1 VGLGGQFSESLGAVR
16 RVFANPNLRR
26 IELAFAGSAIGNY
39 AFSVA
44 IAIFA
49 FHHGGVA
56 AVGIVTAV
64 RQAAAAAIAPF
75 AASLADRFRRERVML
90 ASDAGR
96 IGCSAGIAVLVS
108 SGSPTIAV
116 YALAVGA
123 SVSGAVFRPAE
134 ASLVPLVARS
144 PQELTAANVA
154 ASTFDSVGVFA
165 GPALG
170 AFLIAF
176 SGYTASFAVI
186 AATFAWSALFVVR
199 ISSGTRVV
207 DPSATEDGD
216 GDGEAGGLRSLLAGF
231 RTIAREPR
239 LRLLIGLYDAQ
250 CFVAGALGVLIVATA
265 IDLLDIGNAGVG
277 VLQSACGVGAIVGAG
292 VALTLVSRSRLGRGL
307 ALGLV
312 LWGVPLIVV
321 GALPYSFVAV
331 IALAVLGIG
340 NTLVDISTMTLIQRT
355 AVPEVAGRI
364 FGVLESS
371 IVASLALG
379 ALTAPALITWLGTR
393 GALLTVG
400 VILPLL
406 ALVTHR
412 RLNVIDDA
420 AHIPLE
426 QIAAIR
432 TVPFLTLLPLQM
444 IEYIA
449 GQLKRIELA
458 SGSVLFSHGDHGDSF
473 YILDQGTLEIDLPEG
488 VKRETAPAFVGEI
501 ALLHDIPRTATVR
514 AAGNAVL
521 WRLDRDAFLAA
532 VGGHA
537 RARGHAD
544 SIVFARL
551 DAANANAL

>member
-1 VGLGGQFSESLGAVR
+1 MGLPGGQFSESLGAVR

-96 IGCSAGIAVLVS
+96 IGCSAGIAALVS

-154 ASTFDSVGVFA
+154 ASTFDSVGVFV

-199 ISSGTRVV
+199 ISSGSPAADTSVAEQ
-207 DPSATEDGD
+207 DDGD
-216 GDGEAGGLRSLLAGF
+216 AGGLRSLLAGF

-277 VLQSACGVGAIVGAG
+277 VLQSACGVGAIAGAG

-307 ALGLV
+307 ILGLV
-312 LWGVPLIVV
+312 LWGVPLMLV

-331 IALAVLGIG
+331 IALAVLGVG

-400 VILPLL
+400 VILPFL
-406 ALVTHR
+406 AVVTRR
-412 RLNVIDDA
+412 RLSVIDDA
-420 AHIPLE
+420 ALIPLDR
-426 QIAAIR
+426 IAAIR

-444 IEYIA
+444 IEYLA
-449 GQLKRIELA
+449 GQMKRVELV
-458 SGSVLFSHGDHGDSF
+458 SGAALFRRGDHGDSF
-473 YILDQGTLEIDLPEG
+473 YILDEGTLEIDLPEG
-488 VKRETAPAFVGEI
+488 LKRETAPAFVGEI

-514 AAGNAVL
+514 AGSDAVL

>member
-1 VGLGGQFSESLGAVR
+1 VGRLGGQFSESLGAVR

-44 IAIFA
+44 IAIYA

-64 RQAAAAAIAPF
+64 RQAAAASIAPF

-96 IGCSAGIAVLVS
+96 VACSAGIAALAAT
-108 SGSPTIAV
+108 GSPTIAV
-116 YALAVGA
+116 YALAVGT

-144 PQELTAANVA
+144 PQELTAANVT
-154 ASTFDSVGVFA
+154 ASTFDSVGVFV

-170 AFLIAF
+170 AFLIAG

-186 AATFAWSALFVVR
+186 AATFAWSALQVVR
-199 ISSGTRVV
+199 ISSGQR
-207 DPSATEDGD
+207 ADGAAPAEHD
-216 GDGEAGGLRSLLAGF
+216 DGEAGGLRSLFDGF
-231 RTIAREPR
+231 RTIAHEPR

-250 CFVAGALGVLIVATA
+250 CLVAGALGVLVVATA
-265 IDLLDIGNAGVG
+265 LDLLDLGNAGVG
-277 VLQSACGVGAIVGAG
+277 VLQSACGVGAIAGAG
-292 VALTLVSRSRLGRGL
+292 VGLTLVSRSRLGRGL
-307 ALGLV
+307 ALGLA
-312 LWGVPLIVV
+312 LWGVPLVV
-321 GALPYSFVAV
+321 IGALPYSFVAV

-355 AVPEVAGRI
+355 AIPEVAGRI

-371 IVASLALG
+371 IVASLAIG
-379 ALTAPALITWLGTR
+379 ALAAPALITWLGTR

-400 VILPLL
+400 AILPLL
-406 ALVTHR
+406 AILTR
-412 RLNVIDDA
+412 RQLESIDRA
-420 AHIPLE
+420 AHLPLE
-426 QIAAIR
+426 QIAALR

-444 IEYIA
+444 IEYLA
-449 GQLKRIELA
+449 GELTRVELP
-458 SGSVLFSHGDHGDSF
+458 GGTTLFSRGEHGDAF
-473 YILDQGTLEIDLPEG
+473 YILDQGTLAIDLPDG
-488 VKRETAPAFVGEI
+488 VKVETAPAFVGEI
-501 ALLHDIPRTATVR
+501 ALLRDIPRTATVR
-514 AAGNAVL
+514 AETDAVL
-521 WRLDRDAFLAA
+521 WRVGRDPFLAA
-532 VGGHA
+532 VSGHA
-537 RARGHAD
+537 RSRGHAD

-551 DAANANAL
+551 DPANVNAL

>member
-1 VGLGGQFSESLGAVR
+1 MGLGGQFSESLGAVR

-64 RQAAAAAIAPF
+64 RQAAAAAVAPF

-176 SGYTASFAVI
+176 SGYTASFTVI

-199 ISSGTRVV
+199 ISSGARRPAETSETV
-207 DPSATEDGD
+207 EDG
-216 GDGEAGGLRSLLAGF
+216 GETGGLRSLLAGF
-231 RTIAREPR
+231 RTIAHEPR

-277 VLQSACGVGAIVGAG
+277 VLQSACGVGAIAGAA

-331 IALAVLGIG
+331 IALAVLGVG

-400 VILPLL
+400 VVLPFL
-406 ALVTHR
+406 AFVTR
-412 RLNVIDDA
+412 GRLSVIDDA
-420 AHIPLE
+420 AHIPLD

-444 IEYIA
+444 IEYLA
-449 GQLKRIELA
+449 GQMSRIELT
-458 SGSVLFSHGDHGDSF
+458 SGSALFSRGDHGDSF

-514 AAGNAVL
+514 AGGDAVL

>member
-1 VGLGGQFSESLGAVR
+1 MERVGGHFAESLGAVR

-44 IAIFA
+44 IAIYA

-64 RQAAAAAIAPF
+64 RQAAAASLAPF

-96 IGCSAGIAVLVS
+96 LGCSAGIAVLVS
-108 SGSPTIAV
+108 AGAPTIAV
-116 YALAVGA
+116 YALAVGT

-176 SGYTASFAVI
+176 SGYTAAFAVI

-199 ISSGTRVV
+199 ISSGPAAAGTSST
-207 DPSATEDGD
+207 DE
-216 GDGEAGGLRSLLAGF
+216 EADDEPGGLRSLLDGF
-231 RTIAREPR
+231 RTISHEPR

-250 CFVAGALGVLIVATA
+250 CLVAGALGVLVVATA
-265 IDLLDIGNAGVG
+265 IDLLGLGNAGVG
-277 VLQSACGVGAIVGAG
+277 VLQSACGVGAIAGAG
-292 VALTLVSRSRLGRGL
+292 VALTLVSRSRLGRDL

-312 LWGVPLIVV
+312 LWGVPLIVI

-371 IVASLALG
+371 IVASLAIG
-379 ALTAPALITWLGTR
+379 ALTAPVLITWLGTR
-393 GALLTVG
+393 GALLAAGAV
-400 VILPLL
+400 LPLL
-406 ALVTHR
+406 AVVTRR
-412 RLNVIDDA
+412 RLSVIDDA
-420 AHIPLE
+420 VHIPQE
-426 QIAAIR
+426 QIAALR

-444 IEYIA
+444 IEYLA
-449 GQLKRIELA
+449 GQLRQIELP
-458 SGSVLFSHGDHGDSF
+458 SGATLFSRGDHGDSF
-473 YILDQGTLEIDLPEG
+473 YILERGTLEIDLPDG
-488 VKRETAPAFVGEI
+488 VKHQHPPAYVGEI
-501 ALLHDIPRTATVR
+501 ALLRDIPRTATVR
-514 AAGNAVL
+514 AGSNAVL
-521 WRLDRDAFLAA
+521 WALDRDAFLAA

-551 DAANANAL
+551 DPANANAL

>member
-1 VGLGGQFSESLGAVR
+1 MEQAGGHLAESLGAVR

-44 IAIFA
+44 IAIYA

-64 RQAAAAAIAPF
+64 RQAAAASLAPF

-96 IGCSAGIAVLVS
+96 LGCSAGIAVLVS
-108 SGSPTIAV
+108 SGAPTIAV
-116 YALAVGA
+116 YALAVGT

-176 SGYTASFAVI
+176 SGYTAAFAVI

-199 ISSGTRVV
+199 ISSGTTAVGTSRAEK
-207 DPSATEDGD
+207 DDDEP
-216 GDGEAGGLRSLLAGF
+216 GGLRSLLHGF
-231 RTIAREPR
+231 RTIAHEPR

-250 CFVAGALGVLIVATA
+250 CLVAGALGVLVVATA
-265 IDLLDIGNAGVG
+265 IDLLGLGNAGVG
-277 VLQSACGVGAIVGAG
+277 ILQSACGVGAIAGAG
-292 VALTLVSRSRLGRGL
+292 VALTLVSRSRLGRDL

-312 LWGVPLIVV
+312 LWGVPLIVI

-371 IVASLALG
+371 IVASLAIG
-379 ALTAPALITWLGTR
+379 ALTAPVLITWLGTR
-393 GALLTVG
+393 GALLAAG
-400 VILPLL
+400 ALLPLL
-406 ALVTHR
+406 AVVTHR
-412 RLNVIDDA
+412 RLSVIDDA
-420 AHIPLE
+420 AHIPQE
-426 QIAAIR
+426 QISVLR

-444 IEYIA
+444 IEYLA
-449 GQLKRIELA
+449 GQMRQIELPNGA
-458 SGSVLFSHGDHGDSF
+458 TLFKRGDHGDSF
-473 YILDQGTLEIDLPEG
+473 YILERGALEIDLPDG
-488 VKRETAPAFVGEI
+488 VKHERAPAFVGEI
-501 ALLHDIPRTATVR
+501 ALLRDIPRTATVR
-514 AAGNAVL
+514 AGSDAVL
-521 WRLDRDAFLAA
+521 WALDRDAFLAA
-532 VGGHA
+532 VGGHS

-551 DAANANAL
+551 DPANANAL